1 MDDTDRDD
9 YERRQAELEL
19 AGPDVDLIER
29 YPGDRVPGTTDE
41 FNYDDIVGRRAAT
54 LTLKFPARCAAC
66 DKPMAVVEESVGKKQ
81 GGRWLQFHPYHAS
94 QGTSTA
100 HPVARLDPDER
111 GFHRD
116 IRSLAAGA
124 IARSRRGSMSLVS
137 NSRRDGMSGILSA
150 PRREPHGCRLR
161 TRRAAMCAAGSDRRT

>member
-1 MDDTDRDD
+1 MDDRDRDD

-19 AGPDVDLIER
+19 AGPDDDLIER

-66 DKPMAVVEESVGKKQ
+66 DKPMAVGEESVGKKQ
-81 GGRWLQFHPYHAS
+81 GGRWLQFHPQHAS

-100 HPVARLDPDER
+100 QPVARLDPGER
-111 GFHRD
+111 GFQLRYTQPCSRCHRPIPTGEHVASFKLEKGWD
-116 IRSLAAGA
+116 VRHL
-124 IARSRRGSMSLVS
+124 
-137 NSRRDGMSGILSA
+137 
-150 PRREPHGCRLR
+150 E
-161 TRRAAMCAAGSDRRT
+161 CAEM